1 MKYFLENNC
10 NRAYKYFFSPGILI
24 IVFYINLLTMIINSV
39 YRSGSNKCCLNI
51 SYTNFSLYKRLQEI
65 NLSFIFQSSLY
76 LHVRNTFAGRLTK

>member
-1 MKYFLENNC
+1 MILNL
-10 NRAYKYFFSPGILI
+10 AYCLGADS
-24 IVFYINLLTMIINSV
+24 N
-39 YRSGSNKCCLNI
+39 GSNKCILNI